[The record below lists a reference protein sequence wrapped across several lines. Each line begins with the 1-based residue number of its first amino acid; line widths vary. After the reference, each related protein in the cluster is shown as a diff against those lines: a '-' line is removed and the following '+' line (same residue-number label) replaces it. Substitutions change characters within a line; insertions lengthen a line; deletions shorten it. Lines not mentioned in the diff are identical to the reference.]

1 MARQTQRIVF
11 VFRPLS
17 LFALS
22 CSLSLSLSLAHT
34 LSRDCDV
41 HSLPLDGDF
50 SSAPSYPTTSPP
62 PLAPGLLVDHGLFA
76 LAVISVA

>member
-22 CSLSLSLSLAHT
+22 CSLSLAHT